1 MTNIKPIETVYN
13 GYRFRSRLEARA
25 AVFLDNAPCRYEYE
39 VEGYQLSD
47 GRRYLPD
54 FYLPD
59 DKYYVEVKGY
69 SDHLFDDLKKAEAFV
84 YEAKTALIIISEI
97 PYDVESKGLYLFPS
111 LSYSA
116 KSGGIVENQHAFFMT
131 DPDTGKAY
139 IQDNFA
145 IGRKQ
150 AFVYEPYAK
159 LGSGVSKNDYAYSR
173 IHPLNGSGYGVDESA
188 FDDWDTTVRT
198 CFDLSKI
205 QNAFLAARQARF
217 EYGETPSL

>member
-1 MTNIKPIETVYN
+1 MTDIKPIETVYN
-13 GYRFRSRLEARA
+13 GYRFRSRLEART
-25 AVFLDNAPCRYEYE
+25 AVFLDHASCRYEYE

-69 SDHLFDDLKKAEAFV
+69 SDHLVDDLKKAEAFV
-84 YEAKTALIIISEI
+84 CEAKTALIIISEI
-97 PYDVESKGLYLFPS
+97 PYDAESEGLYLFPS

-116 KSGGIVENQHAFFMT
+116 KNGGIVENHHAFFMT
-131 DPDTGKAY
+131 NPDTGKAY

-150 AFVYEPYAK
+150 FFVYKATAFTRD
-159 LGSGVSKNDYAYSR
+159 GVSENDYAYSKMR
-173 IHPLNGSGYGVDESA
+173 PLNGSTYGVDE
-188 FDDWDTTVRT
+188 DDWGATVRA

-217 EYGETPSL
+217 EYGETLRL